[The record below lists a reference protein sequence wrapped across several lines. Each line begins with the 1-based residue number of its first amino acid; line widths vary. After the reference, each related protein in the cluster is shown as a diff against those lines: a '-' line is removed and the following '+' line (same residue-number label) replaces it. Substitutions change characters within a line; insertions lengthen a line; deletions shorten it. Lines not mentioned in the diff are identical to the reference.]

1 MTFHRSL
8 AVSLVLAIAVATA
21 PQALA
26 GDDEQK
32 DKDWPLGRDS
42 GQRRDQ
48 YDARKALLEG
58 QILPLTRILAIV
70 EKRVKGPV
78 TEVELENDDNRFI
91 YMVQVLSTDGHK
103 VDLELDARTGEILKS
118 RKR

>member
-8 AVSLVLAIAVATA
+8 AVSLVLAIAFATA
-21 PQALA
+21 PHALA
-26 GDDEQK
+26 GDDQPK
-32 DKDWPLGRDS
+32 DKDRFAEDS

-58 QILPLTRILAIV
+58 KILPLTRILAIV

-103 VDLELDARTGEILKS
+103 VDLELDARTGEVLKS